1 MIRVL
6 GQHHTYTVR
15 DSTRL
20 ECGLAI
26 AMEVHGQDHVLLPVP
41 DCLADLQ
48 VRDGRGRELVVIPD
62 GAFEEMSGIDRGA
75 LKKIML
81 DGMTAEMKGK
91 NGGDDSPAG
100 YRIIHVM
107 LGDRGGR
114 DGGTRYE
121 TVNLRWIRPMSF
133 DKSRWLTL
141 KSTFDADV
149 VRYGFTQSA
158 GSSTCVT
165 IRLGGGL
172 RFAPEP
178 TWETIAGSPP
188 PARAVMR
195 SEAVHA
201 VQFGGT
207 EDPSRLSASV
217 VCTVHLAMKCWSAL
231 GATIGLAVPALLL
244 LAAALAVEVGM
255 SFEILAGTVALLMA
269 FRWFV
274 FEDLPIM
281 KRWQW
286 MIFFAV
292 ALNAST
298 LLALHVPWETLLR
311 VAAPW

>member
-107 LGDRGGR
+107 LGDRAGATAAR
-114 DGGTRYE
+114 GTR
-121 TVNLRWIRPMSF
+121 R
-133 DKSRWLTL
+133 
-141 KSTFDADV
+141 ST
-149 VRYGFTQSA
+149 
-158 GSSTCVT
+158 
-165 IRLGGGL
+165 
-172 RFAPEP
+172 
-178 TWETIAGSPP
+178 
-188 PARAVMR
+188 
-195 SEAVHA
+195 
-201 VQFGGT
+201 
-207 EDPSRLSASV
+207 
-217 VCTVHLAMKCWSAL
+217 
-231 GATIGLAVPALLL
+231 
-244 LAAALAVEVGM
+244 
-255 SFEILAGTVALLMA
+255 
-269 FRWFV
+269 
-274 FEDLPIM
+274 
-281 KRWQW
+281 
-286 MIFFAV
+286 
-292 ALNAST
+292 
-298 LLALHVPWETLLR
+298 
-311 VAAPW
+311 